1 MPNKGKITSWNEGKG
16 FGFITPND
24 GGKRIFVHI
33 TAFSSR
39 QNKPQINQPVS
50 YNTSTDKQGR
60 PCAIK
65 VSRAGE
71 KSAERKQT
79 KKGSKATFGAAS
91 FLIIVCISTLMGKI
105 SFLVLP
111 LYLLASMLTFVV
123 YAQDKSAAKKGAWR
137 TPESTLHLLALA
149 CGWPGALIA
158 QEKLRHK
165 SKKQPFRLVFWL
177 TVIINIGLF
186 IWLHTPDGAATLSAW
201 LNKL

>member
-1 MPNKGKITSWNEGKG
+1 MRATGKIASWNNDKG

-33 TAFSSR
+33 TALNKR
-39 QNKPQINQPVS
+39 QKKPQINQPVS

-71 KSAERKQT
+71 SPASNTNIKKS
-79 KKGSKATFGAAS
+79 SKATIGAAL
-91 FLIIVCISTLMGKI
+91 FLIIVCISTAAAKI
-105 SFLVLP
+105 PFLVLP
-111 LYLLASMLTFVV
+111 LYLLVSMLTFVV
-123 YAQDKSAAKKGAWR
+123 YALDKSAAKKGAWR
-137 TPESTLHLLALA
+137 TSESTLHLLALA

-177 TVIINIGLF
+177 TVIMNIGIF
-186 IWLHTPDGAATLSAW
+186 IWLHTPAGASILGPW
-201 LNKL
+201 LNAL